1 MCSSALI
8 ISCLM
13 NCWVE
18 SLSACFT
25 VLLSSLNE
33 VIFMLLRCLNEAM
46 CKITLDFYS
55 INQKLNPE
63 MIV

>member
-33 VIFMLLRCLNEAM
+33 VIFMLLRCLNEA
-46 CKITLDFYS
+46 LDFYS